1 MLTSTS
7 DRVTLFAHVQ
17 AGDRDD
23 DGTAVQRLLAAF
35 SADERSRVDVAPT
48 PATLRESVERYAF
61 VDVLITSRMHAA
73 IFAMASG
80 TPAIAV
86 NYEPKV
92 DGVMS
97 LLGLG
102 DRVVPA
108 DARLTT
114 DALTALVSRLRTPAE
129 RALTR
134 DAFARAGE
142 AVGEFQARLA

>member
-1 MLTSTS
+1 
-7 DRVTLFAHVQ
+7 VN
-17 AGDRDD
+17 
-23 DGTAVQRLLAAF
+23 RLLELF
-35 SADERSRVDVAPT
+35 STEERRRVDVASA
-48 PATLRESVERYAF
+48 PATLRESIERYAS
-61 VDVLITSRMHAA
+61 VDLLITSRMHAA

-108 DARLTT
+108 DARLTMSV
-114 DALTALVSRLRTPAE
+114 LTSLMSRLRSPAQ

-134 DAFARAGE
+134 EAFARAGE